1 MIEKEVSKMQW
12 KAQIQNLKAY
22 QPGKT
27 MDDVKDLYKLDKVV
41 KLASNENPF
50 GCSSA
55 VQTFLQNSALSHAIY
70 PDGYAKTLRM
80 KVAEQ
85 LSVEPEQLL
94 FGNGSDEV
102 IEMISRALL
111 DGNKSTVMAS
121 PTFPQYKHNAVVEG
135 AEVREVPL
143 DSKGRHQLN
152 QMLDVIDDS
161 TSVVWLCSPNNPTG
175 EYIRNEELLSFL
187 DSVPPHVLVV
197 LDEAYYEYAV
207 AEDYYDSIELLS
219 KYPQLLITRTFS
231 KAYGL
236 AGFRVGYGV
245 ASKEI
250 ISKLEPIREP
260 FNNNTLGQ
268 GAAAAAIEDQAFIEE
283 CRKHNREGIQQYYQF
298 CYKNGLK
305 FIPSQANFI
314 LIDFEVNG
322 DEVFEYLMSKGFIVR
337 SGQALGYPTSVR
349 ITVGSKEQNE
359 ELIEKMEEFL
369 KLQTHS
375 KS

>member
-1 MIEKEVSKMQW
+1 MQW

-268 GAAAAAIEDQAFIEE
+268 GA
-283 CRKHNREGIQQYYQF
+283 R
-298 CYKNGLK
+298 L
-305 FIPSQANFI
+305 
-314 LIDFEVNG
+314 
-322 DEVFEYLMSKGFIVR
+322 
-337 SGQALGYPTSVR
+337 
-349 ITVGSKEQNE
+349 
-359 ELIEKMEEFL
+359 
-369 KLQTHS
+369 LQ
-375 KS
+375 